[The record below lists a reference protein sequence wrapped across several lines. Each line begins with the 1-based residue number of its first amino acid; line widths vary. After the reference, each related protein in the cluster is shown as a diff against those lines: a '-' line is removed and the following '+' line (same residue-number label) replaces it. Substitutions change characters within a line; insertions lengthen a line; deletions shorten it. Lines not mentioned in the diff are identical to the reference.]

1 MCRTLRSTPHYEGG
15 SRNDFCWKLG
25 FLSFSGLNLA
35 NIWVLTR
42 LKPPF
47 MHIPAVWGPEQPLPW
62 PLGSVLG
69 HSRSF

>member
-1 MCRTLRSTPHYEGG
+1 MCGTLRSTPHYEGG
-15 SRNDFCWKLG
+15 SRDDFYWKLG

-35 NIWVLTR
+35 KIWVLTR

-47 MHIPAVWGPEQPLPW
+47 IYIPAVCGPEQPLPG
-62 PLGSVLG
+62 PLESVLG